1 MSENID
7 VRPTFSLMEFM
18 SLYTQGTL
26 KVTEDTKSLSD
37 RDSDDLLR
45 IIFETGV
52 VPTPFICVSRGREGW
67 ELVEGSRVFN
77 ALLSERFNPYWA
89 DIRSRGIVC
98 NVVVLPSSDQGLSRF
113 WGSGF

>member
-7 VRPTFSLMEFM
+7 VRPTFSLMELV

-26 KVTEDTKSLSD
+26 KVTEGTKSLSD

-77 ALLSERFNPYWA
+77 ALLIGRILGLGALCAMLLCSLVL
-89 DIRSRGIVC
+89 IRVC
-98 NVVVLPSSDQGLSRF
+98 R
-113 WGSGF
+113 GSGVQVFKTLGFS

>member
-1 MSENID
+1 MSENVDI
-7 VRPTFSLMEFM
+7 RPVFPLRELV

-26 KVTEDTKSLSD
+26 KVNGGAEPLSD

>member
-7 VRPTFSLMEFM
+7 VRPTFSLMEFV
-18 SLYTQGTL
+18 SLYNQGTL
-26 KVTEDTKSLSD
+26 KVAEGAKSLSD

-52 VPTPFICVSRGREGW
+52 VPTPFICVSRGSEGW

-77 ALLSERFNPYWA
+77 ALFSKRFEPYWA

-98 NVVVLPSSDQGLSRF
+98 NVVVLPSSDRGLSRF
-113 WGSGF
+113 WGSSF

>member
-7 VRPTFSLMEFM
+7 VRPTFPLRELV
-18 SLYTQGTL
+18 SLYNQGTL
-26 KVTEDTKSLSD
+26 KVNGGTESLPK

-52 VPTPFICVSRGREGW
+52 VPTPFICVSHGREGW
-67 ELVEGSRVFN
+67 ELIEGSKVFN
-77 ALLSERFNPYWA
+77 ALIGERFDPYWA
-89 DIRSRGIVC
+89 DLTSRGIVC
-98 NVVVLPSSDQGLSRF
+98 NVVVLPSSARGLSRF